1 MKNVLEFNL
10 KRNQLKLNSSL
21 EVNMLREEIQE
32 FYDAETIAERID
44 AMVDVRY
51 VYEGTQLKHNYHML
65 PMSKD
70 ITTVVGEFHRI
81 SSTIVSQELGDDA
94 QYLDK
99 IMTKAWDI
107 VCEINAM
114 KVSEL
119 DENGKVV
126 KQKNLPDATEHIDQL
141 LTSMLTDAGE

>member
-10 KRNQLKLNSSL
+10 KRNQLKLNISL
-21 EVNMLREEIQE
+21 ELEMIREEIQE
-32 FYDAETIAERID
+32 FYDAETLAERID

-141 LTSMLTDAGE
+141 LTSMLTDA

>member
-1 MKNVLEFNL
+1 MKNVLEFN
-10 KRNQLKLNSSL
+10 KGRNQLDLNPQL
-21 EVNMLREEIQE
+21 ELDMLKEEIQE
-32 FYDAETIAERID
+32 FYDAETLAERID

-141 LTSMLTDAGE
+141 LASMLTDA

>member
-32 FYDAETIAERID
+32 FYDAETLAERID

-141 LTSMLTDAGE
+141 LASMLTDAGE